1 MNLLSAGA
9 ENCQPLCFRET
20 VVAFLSQYRTILD
33 LPNTIPVFPLAGVL
47 LLPRAQLP
55 LNVFEPRYLAMV
67 DQALAGDRL
76 IGVIQPDGE
85 AAIALEGVA
94 SARPSLARVGC
105 AGRISAY
112 AETDDGRI
120 AITLAGLCRFA
131 VAREIGVSTPFRQVV
146 ADYAP
151 FAGDLA
157 VGNGE
162 DEVDREALLAALR
175 AYLKANNLTAD
186 WKEIGAASIEQLVNS
201 LAMLSPYG
209 PADKQAL
216 LEAPALAGRAALL
229 VALTERALSGE
240 LGMPTSRLQ

>member
-1 MNLLSAGA
+1 M
-9 ENCQPLCFRET
+9 
-20 VVAFLSQYRTILD
+20 AFLSRYRTILD
-33 LPNTIPVFPLAGVL
+33 LPDTIPVFPLGGVL

-67 DQALAGDRL
+67 DHALAGDRV
-76 IGVIQPDGE
+76 IGMIQPDGE

-120 AITLAGLCRFA
+120 ALTLIGVCRFV
-131 VAREIGVSTPFRQVV
+131 VAREVRVPTPFRQIVT
-146 ADYAP
+146 DYAP
-151 FAGDLA
+151 FSGDLA

-186 WKEIGAASIEQLVNS
+186 WKEIGAASSEQLVNS

-216 LEAPALAGRAALL
+216 LEAPALASRAALL

-240 LGMPTSRLQ
+240 PGMPTSRLQ